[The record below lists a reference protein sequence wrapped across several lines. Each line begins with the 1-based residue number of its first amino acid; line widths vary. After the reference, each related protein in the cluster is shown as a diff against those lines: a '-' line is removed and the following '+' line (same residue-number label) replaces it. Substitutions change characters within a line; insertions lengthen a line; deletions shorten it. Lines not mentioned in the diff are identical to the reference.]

1 MPATFIMLF
10 GQFILQPSLVGM
22 GESYLKNDK
31 YSFNRSV
38 INISSVILTSLVI
51 IVPVAYIFGIPI
63 LSIIYGV
70 NLEAYTI
77 HLIIIII
84 GAAFYTISQILLNA
98 LIALRCT
105 KEQFVVQSLL
115 LIVSIF
121 IALFFVSKYN
131 ISGSIISYFLI
142 MIVQFIAYIILYK
155 IILNYKFK

>member
-1 MPATFIMLF
+1 M
-10 GQFILQPSLVGM
+10 V
-22 GESYLKNDK
+22 
-31 YSFNRSV
+31 
-38 INISSVILTSLVI
+38 
-51 IVPVAYIFGIPI
+51 
-63 LSIIYGV
+63 
-70 NLEAYTI
+70 EAYTI